1 MQKLWHRC
9 MTIKN
14 AGGRISETNTAN
26 SEAIAQWFTESSKTF
41 IIIVFYVSWMRLW
54 DVSGANIDAQHSDP
68 TLMYMQNEGIA
79 PTILSPSAHIHRSS
93 VVFVGSLPPT
103 SLRLLP
109 SVLSPYP
116 LINQV
121 VHFHPR
127 KKNELWSSFPS
138 SLSLSRNK
146 TCPLFSSCP
155 PQQTKHTSSR
165 HTILCECIY
174 LNAPCP
180 ASVVVFYGVLQ
191 SEVNTPNL
199 ICLFCFIFQG
209 GTFPPHISW
218 EIGEKQRE
226 GGRRGGGRESD
237 QKHGVLY
244 STWSCFIISWS
255 SSDTSYDGVL
265 DPGEVCV

>member
-1 MQKLWHRC
+1 MFLEWGCGTFLGRTSMHNTLIRHWCTCKTKGLHRQSFRLLH
-9 MTIKN
+9 T
-14 AGGRISETNTAN
+14 STDHL
-26 SEAIAQWFTESSKTF
+26 SS
-41 IIIVFYVSWMRLW
+41 S
-54 DVSGANIDAQHSDP
+54 S
-68 TLMYMQNEGIA
+68 A
-79 PTILSPSAHIHRSS
+79 P
-93 VVFVGSLPPT
+93 SLPPLR
-103 SLRLLP
+103 LRLLP

-138 SLSLSRNK
+138 SLSLSKQNM
-146 TCPLFSSCP
+146 PPFFSSCPPP